1 MGEQGASC
9 SRRQPCFPL
18 YPLVVI
24 SHPGVNARTKL
35 LCAALSP
42 ADHTKQPEPVADLTY
57 QRPSGVSLRE
67 RDVWK
72 ENQQGILGKKNQ
84 KPSSLD
90 LLGIPDRHL
99 GSSRDD
105 RHKTCCLWSCLHNSP
120 HVDTHHQQG
129 CSPEL
134 LAGTEICTTSLCQ
147 RNNRIKPQNNFRGT
161 NRYLITGKTVV
172 WLVCGRTWQ
181 NIFLHYCS

>member
-1 MGEQGASC
+1 MAWSGSSVVGEQGSSC
-9 SRRQPCFPL
+9 GRQQPRFPL

-24 SHPGVNARTKL
+24 GHPGVNARTIL

-42 ADHTKQPEPVADLTY
+42 ADHSKQPEPVADLAY
-57 QRPSGVSLRE
+57 KRPSGVSLWERE
-67 RDVWK
+67 STRHSV
-72 ENQQGILGKKNQ
+72 QQKNPR
-84 KPSSLD
+84 PSSLD
-90 LLGIPDRHL
+90 LLGIPGRHL

-105 RHKTCCLWSCLHNSP
+105 RHKTCCLWFCLHNSP

-147 RNNRIKPQNNFRGT
+147 GNNRIKPQNRTFRST
-161 NRYLITGKTVV
+161 NGYLITGKTVCLISV
-172 WLVCGRTWQ
+172 WEDLTK
-181 NIFLHYCS
+181 